1 MLKWGGS
8 GRQEWG
14 VPSKPLL
21 WGKAPSSA
29 GFGVGV
35 LPSRVTSHISHL
47 IPQLGI
53 FRLSLLLLLFLLLL
67 LRGHVG
73 LIGLCQT
80 FRAGTDE
87 QIVLPAEG
95 EGARW

>member
-21 WGKAPSSA
+21 WGKAPSSV
-29 GFGVGV
+29 GSGVGV

-47 IPQLGI
+47 IPQLRI
-53 FRLSLLLLLFLLLL
+53 FRLSLLLLFLLLL

-95 EGARW
+95 EGA